1 MKSGDVFTLDAQS
14 IQEVATFTKTPLVDV
29 AKKLTDGDTYSVAKS
44 DDGTGDVVRGSRWV
58 DGKPKKGR
66 PRRFPRATVLRL
78 LGEVDTR
85 PTTEETESAVEAAE
99 DEALEEK
106 AEELLAAADAPE
118 KTESSSSW

>member
-1 MKSGDVFTLDAQS
+1 MKSGDVFKLDTQS

-29 AKKLTDGDTYSVAKS
+29 QKKLTAGDTYSVAKS
-44 DDGTGDVVRGSRWV
+44 DSGTGDVVRGSRWV

-78 LGEVDTR
+78 LGEKDDR
-85 PTTEETESAVEAAE
+85 PTTEETESASEAAE
-99 DEALEEK
+99 EEALEER
-106 AEELLAAADAPE
+106 AEELLAAVDAPE